1 MAVESPPDFKTK
13 AALPP
18 IRGLRFRH
26 FAGSSDY
33 AGMNDAANAARE
45 ANGDHFI
52 TPLDGFANYYE
63 HLHNCDK
70 ERDLFIVDVDGQVV
84 GYGRTEWRDEDE
96 DRIHEVTCFLA
107 PAWRRQGIGRAMLE
121 TLEERAVAVASILDV
136 APRAFL
142 QTDTMGDAGAVALL
156 EGSGY
161 EAVRYFYVMV
171 RPNLDPMPDA
181 PMPAGLEIRRSGRAP
196 SADLRRCG

>member
-84 GYGRTEWRDEDE
+84 GYGRDRVAGRGRGPDPRSHLLPRAGVAPTGDRAGNARDA
-96 DRIHEVTCFLA
+96 R
-107 PAWRRQGIGRAMLE
+107 
-121 TLEERAVAVASILDV
+121 RAVAAASILDV
-136 APRAFL
+136 APER
-142 QTDTMGDAGAVALL
+142 
-156 EGSGY
+156 SS
-161 EAVRYFYVMV
+161 
-171 RPNLDPMPDA
+171 RPTRWATP
-181 PMPAGLEIRRSGRAP
+181 AP
-196 SADLRRCG
+196 SPCSKDRATRPFATST